1 METLQ
6 FFPKKMSDQLSIA
19 AWPVMFRYSEVLF
32 NKAEALMRKNR
43 CAKWQSYKASAP
55 SRAGVFFHHTQALIP
70 NAPAMAVATA
80 IITLRTV
87 PQIDFFIHYT
97 F

>member
-6 FFPKKMSDQLSIA
+6 FFPKKMSDQLSIT

-43 CAKWQSYKASAP
+43 CAKWQS
-55 SRAGVFFHHTQALIP
+55 
-70 NAPAMAVATA
+70 
-80 IITLRTV
+80 
-87 PQIDFFIHYT
+87 
-97 F
+97 